1 MKLRRY
7 RPVAIVLL
15 VLHLDACITWRPSP
29 VEPRQLIEEERA
41 NPIRLTLPD
50 GTSVVVRH
58 PRIKND
64 SIAFVSGVCR
74 RLPGRGAARYVCP
87 TTSLISLDDVSVV
100 EVRQAASGNNAGIA
114 LVLLT
119 GFLLIVL
126 AAGFDDWGPIFGPTR
141 LREEP

>member
-1 MKLRRY
+1 MRLHRY

-15 VLHLDACITWRPSP
+15 VLHLSACTTWRPSP
-29 VEPRQLIEEERA
+29 IEPRQLIEVERA
-41 NPIRLTLPD
+41 NPIRLTRPD
-50 GTSVVVRH
+50 GTSVVVRN

-100 EVRQAASGNNAGIA
+100 EVRQAASGNNPTIA
-114 LVLLT
+114 LVLLA
-119 GFLLIVL
+119 GLVLIVL
-126 AAGFDDWGPIFGPTR
+126 KSGFDSWGPIGGWP
-141 LREEP
+141 P